1 VTMIAEQVGRAFEGW
16 WECDGRVADAVHAF
30 YLSASSP
37 GRMAQRQAFAERCR
51 GFVERHE
58 HEHRHEPL
66 VHRHPHHPDL
76 HHRHEH

>member
-1 VTMIAEQVGRAFEGW
+1 
-16 WECDGRVADAVHAF
+16 VHAF
-30 YLSASSP
+30 YFGASSP